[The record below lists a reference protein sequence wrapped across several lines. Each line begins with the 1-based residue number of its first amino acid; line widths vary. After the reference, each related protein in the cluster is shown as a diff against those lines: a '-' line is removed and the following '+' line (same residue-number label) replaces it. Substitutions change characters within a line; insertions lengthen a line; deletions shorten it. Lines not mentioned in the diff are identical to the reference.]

1 MSKKSLG
8 LIAVKVGTTSVFVK
22 DAFKM
27 VTVLK
32 ISPNYVAQVKTVAT
46 DGYNA
51 VQLSTGSQKAHRLS
65 AAIKGHYKKALES
78 SEAENPFGA
87 ILREF
92 RFDAVENYSLGQE
105 ITCAYFNDTKFVDV
119 TGISKGKGFAGSMKR
134 HNFGGQCAS
143 HGNSVSHRVHGSTGQ
158 NQSPGRV
165 FKGKKMAGHMGSE
178 RVTIQNLNV
187 LEVNVEK
194 NYILVEGAV
203 PGAPGG
209 YVLVKPAIKSREVV

>member
-1 MSKKSLG
+1 MSLHSLG
-8 LIAVKVGTTSVFVK
+8 LIGVKAGTTSLFIK
-22 DAFKM
+22 DSFKM
-27 VTVLK
+27 VTV
-32 ISPNYVAQVKTVAT
+32 IRIDPNYITQLKTIEK
-46 DGYNA
+46 DGYTA
-51 VQLSTGSQKAHRLS
+51 LQLTTGERKKQRVPS
-65 AAIKGHYKKALES
+65 ALQGHYKKALMNS
-78 SEAENPFGA
+78 DADQAFGA

-92 RFDAVENYSLGQE
+92 RVDDLKDYQIGQK
-105 ITCAYFNDTKFVDV
+105 IACDIFAPIGSVDV
-119 TGISKGKGFAGSMKR
+119 TGISKGKGFAGVMKR

-178 RVTIQNLNV
+178 RVTAANLTV

-194 NYILVEGAV
+194 NYILVEGSV

-209 YVLVKPAIKSREVV
+209 YVLVKPAVKSRCVL

>member
-1 MSKKSLG
+1 MTKNSLG
-8 LIAVKVGTTSVFVK
+8 LIAVKVGSTSVFVK
-22 DAFKM
+22 DSFKM

-32 ISPNYVAQVKTVAT
+32 ISPNYVTQIKTVAT

-51 VQLSTGSQKAHRLS
+51 VQLTTGSQKAHRVN
-65 AAIKGHYKKALES
+65 AAIKGHYKKALVAS
-78 SEAENPFGA
+78 DAANPFGS
-87 ILREF
+87 ILKEF
-92 RFDAVENYSLGQE
+92 RIDETDEFSLGQE
-105 ITCAYFNDTKFVDV
+105 ITCALFVNLNEVDV

-178 RVTIQNLNV
+178 RVTIQKLKV
-187 LEVNVEK
+187 VQVNVEK

-209 YVLVKPAIKSREVV
+209 YVLVKPAVKSREIA

>member
-1 MSKKSLG
+1 MSKNSLG
-8 LIAVKVGTTSVFVK
+8 LIAVKVGATSIFK
-22 DAFKM
+22 DGQKM

-32 ISPNYVAQVKTVAT
+32 ISPNYVTQVKTVAH

-51 VQLSTGSQKAHRLS
+51 VQLTTGSKKAQRVSSGL
-65 AAIKGHYKKALES
+65 KGHYKKALVS
-78 SEAENPFGA
+78 SDAAAPFGS

-92 RFDAVENYSLGQE
+92 RLDAVENYALGQE
-105 ITCAYFNDTKFVDV
+105 ITCDVLSSVAKVDV

-165 FKGKKMAGHMGSE
+165 FKGKKMAGHMGHE
-178 RVTIQNLNV
+178 RVTIQNLKV

-209 YVLVKPAIKSREVV
+209 YVLVKPAVKSREVV

>member
-1 MSKKSLG
+1 MSKNSLG
-8 LIAVKVGTTSVFVK
+8 LIAVKVGSTSIFK
-22 DAFKM
+22 DGQRM

-32 ISPNYVAQVKTVAT
+32 VDPNYVTQLKTVDN

-51 VQLSTGSQKAHRLS
+51 VQLTSGAKKPQRVS
-65 AAIKGHYKKALES
+65 AALKGHYKKALVNS
-78 SEAENPFGA
+78 TAANPFGA

-92 RFDAVENYSLGQE
+92 RLNNLEAFTVGQE
-105 ITCAYFNDTKFVDV
+105 INCSLFSSISKVDV
-119 TGISKGKGFAGSMKR
+119 TGISKGKGFAGVMKR
-134 HNFGGQCAS
+134 HNFGGQFAS

-158 NQSPGRV
+158 NQSPGKV
-165 FKGKKMAGHMGSE
+165 FKGKKMAGHMGNE
-178 RVTIQNLNV
+178 RVTVQSLNV

-209 YVLVKPAIKSREVV
+209 YVIVKPAVKSSEVV